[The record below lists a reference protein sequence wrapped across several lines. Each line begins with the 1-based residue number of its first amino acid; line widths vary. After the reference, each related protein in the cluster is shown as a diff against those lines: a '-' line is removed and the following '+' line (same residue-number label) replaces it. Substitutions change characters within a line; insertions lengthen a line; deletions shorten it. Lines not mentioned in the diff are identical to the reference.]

1 MKLIGIT
8 GMSGSGKSNATS
20 YLASLGYNVI
30 YFGKVILDEIE
41 KKNLE
46 LTPQN
51 EELIR
56 EELREKYGMNAI
68 AKYLLDDIRKSNK
81 HKNTVLDGVYSFD
94 EYKLLKEEFK
104 DDFKLIAV
112 VSDKD
117 IRYDRVSTRV
127 YRKLT
132 RDEILK
138 RDYEE
143 IEELGK
149 GGTIAIADYYVNN
162 NGSIENFNKRLKE
175 IIEGMD
181 K

>member
-1 MKLIGIT
+1 M
-8 GMSGSGKSNATS
+8 
-20 YLASLGYNVI
+20 
-30 YFGKVILDEIE
+30 
-41 KKNLE
+41 
-46 LTPQN
+46 
-51 EELIR
+51 
-56 EELREKYGMNAI
+56 
-68 AKYLLDDIRKSNK
+68 
-81 HKNTVLDGVYSFD
+81 
-94 EYKLLKEEFK
+94 KEEFK
-104 DDFKLIAV
+104 DNFKFIAV

-132 RDEILK
+132 REEILK

-175 IIEGMD
+175 IIEGID

>member
-56 EELREKYGMNAI
+56 EELRKKYGMNAI

-81 HKNTVLDGVYSFD
+81 DKNTVLDGVYSFD

-104 DDFKLIAV
+104 DDFIK
-112 VSDKD
+112 K
-117 IRYDRVSTRV
+117 
-127 YRKLT
+127 
-132 RDEILK
+132 
-138 RDYEE
+138 YE
-143 IEELGK
+143 GK
-149 GGTIAIADYYVNN
+149 
-162 NGSIENFNKRLKE
+162 
-175 IIEGMD
+175 
-181 K
+181 